1 MGAGLLPVAMKNGKL
16 YFLFGEERQR
26 PGESARGWADFG
38 GGPDKGE
45 NDLQTAA
52 REGSE
57 ELTGFLGSPS
67 KVKKLLKG
75 RKVEVYVPD
84 NKYRTYIVPH
94 KYSPDMVTFFNAQ
107 AEFFKEYIAGD
118 ILNKNVIYEKS
129 KIKWYSISEMKREKK
144 KFRNFY
150 KKIVD
155 EIIKKEDEIRVMFE
169 GRNKKKKTRK
179 NNDD

>member
-38 GGPDKGE
+38 GGSDKGE
-45 NDLQTAA
+45 NDLETAA

-57 ELTGFLGSPS
+57 ELTGFLGPAS
-67 KVKKLLKG
+67 KIKKLLNG

-94 KYSPDMVTFFNAQ
+94 KYSPDMVTCFNAQ
-107 AEFFKEYIAGD
+107 AEFLKEYIPSEV
-118 ILNKNVIYEKS
+118 LNKNVIYEKS
-129 KIKWYSISEMKREKK
+129 KIKWYSIPEMKREKK
-144 KFRNFY
+144 KFRFFY
-150 KKIVD
+150 RKIID
-155 EIIKKEDEIRVMFE
+155 EIIKKEDEIRKMFE
-169 GRNKKKKTRK
+169 SRNRKKKTRK
-179 NNDD
+179 NKDD